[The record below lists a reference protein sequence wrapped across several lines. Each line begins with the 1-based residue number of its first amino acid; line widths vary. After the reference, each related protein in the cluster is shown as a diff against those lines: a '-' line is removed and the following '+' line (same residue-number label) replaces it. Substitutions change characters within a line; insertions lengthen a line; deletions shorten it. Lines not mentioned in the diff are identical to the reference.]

1 MYIYKIFVFFED
13 LMVIYVLYIGY
24 VIQYKYILFSKRIYF
39 KIQCNFYVMNKN
51 NFIMIDKLIIKGK
64 INLVVDN
71 LCYIVIIWF
80 K

>member
-1 MYIYKIFVFFED
+1 
-13 LMVIYVLYIGY
+13 
-24 VIQYKYILFSKRIYF
+24 
-39 KIQCNFYVMNKN
+39 MNKN
-51 NFIMIDKLIIKGK
+51 NFIMIDKSIIKGK

>member
-1 MYIYKIFVFFED
+1 MYIYKILVFFED
-13 LMVIYVLYIGY
+13 LMVYICIIYRY

-39 KIQCNFYVMNKN
+39 KIQRNYYVMKKN
-51 NFIMIDKLIIKGK
+51 NFIMIDKSIIKGK

-71 LCYIVIIWF
+71 LCYIVIIQF

>member
-13 LMVIYVLYIGY
+13 LMVYICIIYRY

-51 NFIMIDKLIIKGK
+51 NFIMIDKSIIKGK